1 MAVEILDSPG
11 TYRYSNSILLLRVGI
26 ALISLLLTIAMEWSP
41 PAGGPV
47 QASDNWLR
55 DHFVRWHAV
64 DTPET
69 RLTLVDIDEASLGEI
84 GPWPWKRER
93 LADLG
98 ELLIGAYGARAVALD
113 LVMPHGGDPDGDR
126 RLAAMAEH
134 GPLVL
139 AQAFDYVARPMPVQE
154 GQLAGGLTLDAAST
168 DATQPAAG
176 YIANHAGLAAA
187 RCTGN
192 IGFIPD
198 ADGAIRRIPLWT
210 RATDRVYPTLAL
222 ALLSCGSERNSRS
235 SGQLLQT
242 KGAASW
248 RVPFLRR
255 ESAYLSI
262 PAADV
267 LTLRAPR
274 SAFAGRLVLI
284 GSSSLGLTD
293 RVATPLSPSASGVT
307 VHAAALTALLDEQ
320 AGHGIAPWP
329 GRWLAMAFAL
339 GTALLAILAFPR
351 LSATRCTLLL
361 MCAMAAWLLGA
372 YYIAPHDPLFITSGP
387 LLGQLF
393 LLAVAIPT
401 EWRITQLA
409 SSRLLST
416 LSHYVAQPVLDELL
430 KRGLRDPM
438 APTQLQVTTLI
449 ADMENYTALVEGLP
463 LEEAVILTRGFL
475 DCLTRPVLI
484 HQGTLDKYTGDGLVA
499 FWGAPLPRADHAD
512 QALDAAQGIV
522 EEVRHFNARRLSQ
535 GRAPVRVRI
544 GVESG
549 SAVAGDLGTPFRS
562 VYTAVG
568 DSVNVAAR
576 LQELARDYPCDIIVG
591 MGTAELARRHHLRP
605 LGVVMLRGR
614 AQEETLFTLTAA
626 EGTGGNTLPDSGL
639 AREQEEIAE
648 GSHRAETS

>member
-1 MAVEILDSPG
+1 MAADIPSAPG
-11 TYRYSNSILLLRVGI
+11 TYRYSPGISWLRIGI
-26 ALISLLLTIAMEWSP
+26 ALVSLLITMAMEWFP

-55 DHFVRWHAV
+55 DHFVRWHAT

-98 ELLIGAYGARAVALD
+98 ELLIGAYGARAVAMD
-113 LVMPHGGDPDGDR
+113 LVMPSGGDTEGDR

-139 AQAFDYVARPMPVQE
+139 AQAFDYVARPTPVRE
-154 GQLAGGLTLDAAST
+154 GRLTGGVIRDAPGPGA
-168 DATQPAAG
+168 ATVAATG

-210 RATDRVYPTLAL
+210 HAAGRAYPTLAL
-222 ALLSCGSERNSRS
+222 ALLSCGISEHPGTDARLPLA
-235 SGQLLQT
+235 GDAT
-242 KGAASW
+242 SW

-255 ESAYLSI
+255 EEAYLSI

-267 LTLRAPR
+267 LALRAPR
-274 SAFAGRLVLI
+274 AVFAGRLVLI
-284 GSSSLGLTD
+284 GSSSLGLAD
-293 RVATPLSPSASGVT
+293 RVATPLSSSTSGVT

-320 AGHGIAPWP
+320 AGDGIAPWP
-329 GRWLAMAFAL
+329 GRWLATIFAL

-361 MCAMAAWLLGA
+361 MCAMAAWLLSA
-372 YYIAPHDPLFITSGP
+372 YRIAPHDPLFVTSGP

-401 EWRITQLA
+401 EWRIAQLA

-430 KRGLRDPM
+430 KSGLRDPM

-463 LEEAVILTRGFL
+463 LEESVILTRGFL
-475 DCLTRPVLI
+475 DCLTRPVLT

-499 FWGAPLPRADHAD
+499 FWGAPLPRTDHAD
-512 QALDAAQGIV
+512 QALDAALGIV
-522 EEVRHFNARRLSQ
+522 EEVRRFNVRRLSQ
-535 GRAPVRVRI
+535 GRTPVRVRI

-591 MGTAELARRHHLRP
+591 MGTAALTRRHRLRP
-605 LGVVMLRGR
+605 LGVVTLRGR
-614 AQEETLFTLTAA
+614 AQEETLFTPVTVD
-626 EGTGGNTLPDSGL
+626 TGPPPVSGL
-639 AREQEEIAE
+639 PHEQQDVAE
-648 GSHRAETS
+648 SRRRAEVP